1 MQDGIVASRPQNAAE
16 APSGG
21 GQLVIDS
28 LYISADIDAAG
39 RFQCGYPRQPRP
51 DSAGLSAQLQ
61 KSKRLSS
68 LSRKVLRHLLTHHDL
83 GQFDYTVFCSRFGE
97 LASIE
102 ENNRC
107 NVAREELSPSNFSY
121 SVQNALAGQLSI
133 LLGSRRPSSSI
144 SATSFVVRNALMDA
158 QAFLFDQPDAQRVL
172 AVFYDGDLPPRFHAE
187 FAGWPRDYVV
197 SCSVRRAVPG
207 EAGALTPTRQFSSP
221 TVAAQIGA
229 LLGHAGPVANQVIYE
244 WE

>member
-1 MQDGIVASRPQNAAE
+1 MQAGIEALRPQPE
-16 APSGG
+16 ATAPLDS
-21 GQLVIDS
+21 GQLVIDK
-28 LYISADIDAAG
+28 LYISATSNAAE
-39 RFQCGYPRQPRP
+39 RFGCAFPRQPRP
-51 DSAGLSAQLQ
+51 DSAGIAAQLQ

-68 LSRKVLRHLLTHHDL
+68 LSRKVLRHLLTHHDV
-83 GQFDYTVFCSRFGE
+83 GQFDYSVFCSRFGE

-144 SATSFVVRNALMDA
+144 SAGTFVVRNALMDA
-158 QAFLFDQPDAQRVL
+158 QAFLFDQPEARRVL
-172 AVFYDGDLPPRFHAE
+172 AVFYDGDIPPRFHAE
-187 FAGWPRDYVV
+187 FAGWPHDYVV
-197 SCSVRRAVPG
+197 SCGLRRALPG
-207 EAGALTPTRQFSSP
+207 EAGAFTPAQQFSSP
-221 TVAAQIGA
+221 TAAAQISA
-229 LLGHAGPVANQVIYE
+229 LLELAGPAANQVIHE